1 MRALLYHDVAPRS
14 EWPVTGFPGGDAH
27 VYKFEPEEFARHL
40 AALATLGTPPSLVT
54 AHDPSS
60 WLITFDDGGET
71 ALTRIAPALEARG
84 WRGHF
89 FITVG
94 RIGTRGFLDEAGVV
108 ELARR
113 GHIVGSH
120 SVTHPLAMSS
130 CSRTQL
136 VSEWTDSVNRLSDL
150 LGYRPEVASIPG
162 GAFSR
167 EVAATA
173 GKAGIRVLFTS
184 EPTST
189 PWHVGGVRCV
199 GRYTVWNTMPAAT
212 ALGFATGRGLSAAR
226 QRTLWTTKKIAKALL
241 GERYLVLRDR
251 ILATRG

>member
-1 MRALLYHDVAPRS
+1 MRALLYHDVAPRP
-14 EWPVTGFPGGDAH
+14 EWPVSGFSGGDAD
-27 VYKFEPEEFARHL
+27 VYKFEPAGFARHL
-40 AALATLGTPPSLVT
+40 TSLASIGRAPALVT
-54 AHDPSS
+54 ASVPSS
-60 WLITFDDGGET
+60 WLLTFDDGGES

-89 FITVG
+89 FITAG
-94 RIGTRGFLDEAGVV
+94 RIGTQGFVDEAGLV

-120 SVTHPLAMSS
+120 SVTHPLVMSS
-130 CSRTQL
+130 CSRARL
-136 VSEWTDSVNRLSDL
+136 RLEWSDSVKRLADV
-150 LGYRPEVASIPG
+150 LGYTPEVASIPG

-173 GKAGIRVLFTS
+173 GEAGIRVLFTS
-184 EPTST
+184 EPTAT
-189 PWHVGGVRCV
+189 PWDVEGVTCV
-199 GRYTVWNTMPAAT
+199 GRYTVWNSMSPRT
-212 ALGFATGRGLSAAR
+212 AREFATGRGLSAAR

-241 GERYLVLRDR
+241 GPRYLALRDR